1 MGFRN
6 SQATVST
13 PAPARKYARSGRVI
27 EFTRHPRELAV
38 VRRLPLQACARFVL
52 SLLLCYSG
60 GEGASWRDV
69 ARMASITPRSGKV
82 GAYSLAHFR
91 RALRQLRDA
100 GFVRW
105 DRILPLHRL
114 PRRTS
119 PGTIARNQGERTYF
133 GGRVFWVNIERLRQF
148 RMYLEGGGIDIA
160 GWIMGDPSG
169 WSVNDPSS
177 DQFSSSKRSNNHAR
191 TEPAR
196 DRAPLAPS
204 GPLKSGNVPRVC
216 GPQHPTSPP
225 DPVPL
230 PTAPT
235 RSPPPDI
242 GAIEG
247 TGGDPAA
254 TEPER
259 VRHRYRGREP
269 TPDSAHGAD
278 APVRQWLPEQITK
291 LDSIL
296 PDWRRRLGP
305 PRGDPEEG
313 GGSETGG

>member
-1 MGFRN
+1 MGFR
-6 SQATVST
+6 SSEATVST

-69 ARMASITPRSGKV
+69 SRMAAITPRSGKV

-148 RMYLEGGGIDIA
+148 RRYLEGGGIDIA

-177 DQFSSSKRSNNHAR
+177 DQFSSTKRSNHHAR
-191 TEPAR
+191 SEPAR
-196 DRAPLAPS
+196 DRAPAAPS
-204 GPLKSGNVPRVC
+204 GPEKSANVPRVC

-225 DPVPL
+225 DPV
-230 PTAPT
+230 APPKAPA
-235 RSPPPDI
+235 RSPPPDR
-242 GAIEG
+242 GALEG
-247 TGGDPAA
+247 TGEEAP
-254 TEPER
+254 
-259 VRHRYRGREP
+259 
-269 TPDSAHGAD
+269 
-278 APVRQWLPEQITK
+278 APVRSRYVGRGSAPPPEPRGPPPVERWLPGELAK
-291 LDSIL
+291 LDAIL
-296 PDWRRRLGP
+296 PGWRRRIGP
-305 PRGDPEEG
+305 PRDEPEDG
-313 GGSETGG
+313 GGSEPDG